1 MKYSKMR
8 YASFVLLLFIGCV
21 QNIIT
26 AQTVGVGSASYTKSF
41 PGVDEAGRN
50 GYPSGSPQLSGDAI
64 GKPVPTN
71 DWWSSVVKED
81 HASNLFTY
89 PMTLKTTNTGL
100 VVTYIPWGVIGDS
113 APINI
118 GLSNLN
124 TSKTTVSDYSD
135 WTVTMDWNDNTRQ
148 MKTTT
153 GIAMPFLYFEKD
165 SESEVRVEVVSG
177 TVTVS
182 NEMLLIENASHGADF
197 AIYAPVG
204 SQWEVS
210 GNVYTSS
217 LNGKNYWS
225 AAMLPQNTSA
235 VSTVANEYKK
245 YAYVFPANTEVNWD
259 YNTTGGTVV
268 TDFSVTTEV
277 KEGTDSDMLLGLLP
291 HQWNNLA
298 AGSNSPQKHSYESVR
313 GEVKTMS
320 GNTFSVSNNYSGILP
335 TLPYL
340 SNYSESFSPSELSEK
355 ISQIENDGLATWTD
369 SYNEGQVM
377 NRLIQTA
384 RIADQMEDL
393 EARDKM
399 IATIKERLEDWLTYQ
414 SGEVAFLFYYNEN
427 WSAMLGYPAGHGQD
441 SNINDHHFHWGYFIH
456 AAAFMEQFEP
466 GWANE
471 WGEFI
476 DILVRDAASAD
487 RNDDKFPFLR
497 NFSPYAGHCWANG
510 FATFPQ
516 GNDQES
522 TSESMQFN
530 SSLIHWGTITGND
543 EIRDLG
549 VYLYTTEQTA
559 IEEYWF
565 DMEERNFKDGQLYGM
580 VSRVWGNSYDN
591 GTFWTSDIT
600 ASYGIEL
607 YPMHAGSLYLGQN
620 QDYLQKIWDE
630 LQANT
635 GILSTNDTNPNLWHD
650 TIWKYLSFLDPERAI
665 ELYDSYPDRVM
676 KFGVSDAQTY
686 HWIHSMNA
694 MGQLKNEIKSDY
706 PISAVFEKNGS
717 KTYVAH
723 NYSNQELVVSFSDG
737 FQLTVA
743 PNSMGTNRDVDITGV
758 LSSSFENAYANG
770 SVALEV
776 AIGAGNVSK
785 VEFYDNGKLIGE
797 DTNAPYEIDA
807 ANLSLGKHGMYAK
820 IYDGVNFNVS
830 NSVEVIVGEQQ
841 PYSGSEFQIPGS
853 FESGHYDSYE
863 GGNASGISYVDV
875 STVNEGDFRLE
886 DAVDVASV
894 NGEGATIGW
903 ISSGEWVEYTVDVES
918 SGLYDLSLRYASGNS
933 NGGGPFH
940 LEVEGAKISSDIYL
954 NSTSSSN
961 WSTFATKTVNAIPL
975 YKGKQV
981 LRLNFDQGEF
991 NLGKLTFTRTGDL
1004 SYSAPYANAGE
1015 NVVVV
1020 LPAST
1025 ATLNGSAS
1033 SPSSEGATYVW
1044 EQIYG
1049 PTVASFSDH
1058 TTISPSVEN
1067 LVDGIYKFKL
1077 KVYKGN
1083 YVSSS
1088 EVLVIVSETGNTN
1101 PTVTITSPEDGTTFK
1116 QGQDIE
1122 ITTLAN
1128 DLEAEVVKVEFYD
1141 GELKLGE
1148 DLSAPFEF
1156 VFEEASVGEHTITAK
1171 AIDADGL
1178 EGNSEAVV
1186 VSVEAVKF
1194 CEETS
1199 SDSQQGSF
1207 TVGYKATFESV
1218 GESVTI
1224 FFELLDS
1231 DKQGAAAY
1239 LWKESPFEES
1249 EMDYL
1254 GDGVYSKTIAG
1265 PSNGESISYACKFAF
1280 NGGQAV
1286 TKYLNYVVG
1295 TDCSGNG
1302 SNDVAAPTDFTA
1314 TTASVTGSS
1323 VVLNAFANDDSGVIV
1338 YTVSYGNK
1346 EIVVSADSGKT
1357 EAITITALNPNT
1369 AYTFNIS
1376 AADLAGNITT
1386 NSPMVVSATTSVDTN
1401 TNCSGQKSG
1410 AIEGSF
1416 GIGYSYEF
1424 ETVGNDLKITF
1435 ELLDERDGVLAF
1447 LWQKSPFVETQMDL
1461 VSGKKFTKTIS
1472 NVSNGTIVNYA
1483 CKFAFAG
1490 GLAVT
1495 DYLTY
1500 EVGTTCEDT
1509 GGDLDSDGD
1518 GVLDISDLCPDTPG
1532 NTAVDANGCPL
1543 NIEIPSNN
1551 FTIKTIGEG
1560 CIGKGNGMIEISA
1573 NENFN
1578 YEASLN
1584 SVKYTFENNKLNIE
1598 DLEPGEYDLCIETIG
1613 MNHIQCYTV
1622 EIEAGV
1628 SVAAKSLISKKYTT
1642 ITMEKGTA
1650 PYQVYVN
1657 DAMILKTDLETFTIP
1672 ASQGDVVSVKTD
1684 AECEG
1689 IYEKKIDLY
1698 SDIKTYPN
1706 PVKDELFIHTPN
1718 FEDQVMVQIY
1728 SAYGALVFSEKV
1740 SVENERIALD
1750 VDKLSKGVYYVQLE
1764 LEESIQ
1770 LKIIKE

>member
-1 MKYSKMR
+1 MKYSKLR
-8 YASFVLLLFIGCV
+8 YTCFILLLFISYTHS
-21 QNIIT
+21 NLI
-26 AQTVGVGSASYTKSF
+26 AQTIEVGSASYTKTF

-50 GYPSGSPQLSGDAI
+50 GYPSGAPQVSGNAI

-71 DWWSSVVKED
+71 DWWSSVIKED

-89 PMTLKTTNTGL
+89 PMTLKTTNNGL

-113 APINI
+113 APIKI
-118 GLSNLN
+118 GLTNLN

-135 WTVTMDWNDNTRQ
+135 WTVSLDWTNGSKN
-148 MKTTT
+148 MKTTA

-165 SESEVRVEVVSG
+165 ASSEVRIEIVSG
-177 TVTVS
+177 NVTVS
-182 NEMLLIENASHGADF
+182 NEMLLIEDASHGADF
-197 AIYAPVG
+197 AVYAPVG
-204 SQWEVS
+204 SEWIIS

-225 AAMLPQNTSA
+225 AAMLPQQTA
-235 VSTVANEYKK
+235 ALTTVANEYKK
-245 YAYVFPANTEVNWD
+245 YAYVFPVNTQVNWD
-259 YNTTGGTVV
+259 YNTSEGTVV
-268 TDFSVTTEV
+268 TDFSVTTDI
-277 KEGTDSDMLLGLLP
+277 KEGTETNMLLGLLP
-291 HQWNNLA
+291 HQWNNLEA
-298 AGSNSPQKHSYESVR
+298 SSNTPYEHSYESVR
-313 GEVKTMS
+313 GEIKTIA
-320 GNTFSVSNNYSGILP
+320 GNNFSVSNNYSGILP

-355 ISQIENDGLATWTD
+355 ISQLENDALATWTD

-384 RIADQMEDL
+384 RIADQTGDI

-399 IATIKERLEDWLTYQ
+399 IATVKERLEDWLTYQ
-414 SGEVAFLFYYNEN
+414 SGEVAFLFYYNET

-466 GWANE
+466 GWAEE

-476 DILVRDAASAD
+476 DILVRDAASAN

-565 DMEERNFKDGQLYGM
+565 DMEERNFKNDQLYGL

-607 YPMHAGSLYLGQN
+607 YPMHGGSLYLGQN

-650 TIWKYLSFLDPERAI
+650 TIWKYLSFLDPEQAI

-694 MGQLKNEIKSDY
+694 MGQLKNEIKANY
-706 PISAVFEKNGS
+706 PIAAVFEKNGD

-743 PNSMGTNRDVDITGV
+743 PNSMGTNKDVAITGV
-758 LSSSFENAYANG
+758 LTSSFESAYANG
-770 SVALEV
+770 SVALSVEV
-776 AIGAGNVSK
+776 AAGNVSK

-797 DTNAPYEIDA
+797 DASAPYEIEA
-807 ANLSLGKHGMYAK
+807 TNLSLGKHGMYSK
-820 IYDGVNFNVS
+820 IYDGANFNVS
-830 NSVEVIVGEQQ
+830 NSVDIIVGEQQ
-841 PYSGSEFQIPGS
+841 PYSGSAIQIPGT
-853 FESGHYDSYE
+853 FEAGHYDSFE
-863 GGNASGISYVDV
+863 GGNASGISYVDI
-875 STVNEGDFRLE
+875 STVNEGDFRIDE
-886 DAVDVASV
+886 AVDVASV

-903 ISSGEWVEYTVDVES
+903 ISAGEWVEYTVDVEN
-918 SGLYDLSLRYASGNS
+918 SGLYDLTFRYASGNA

-940 LEVEGAKISSDIYL
+940 LEVEGTKISSDISL
-954 NSTSSSN
+954 NSTSNSN
-961 WSTFATKTVNAIPL
+961 WSTFTSKTVNAIPL

-991 NLGKLTFTRTGDL
+991 NLGKLTFSRTGDL
-1004 SYSAPYANAGE
+1004 NYSAPYANAGE

-1020 LPAST
+1020 LPST
-1025 ATLNGSAS
+1025 TAALDGSAS
-1033 SPSSEGATYVW
+1033 SQSSEGASYLWDQV
-1044 EQIYG
+1044 YG
-1049 PTVASFSDH
+1049 PTIVGFSDK
-1058 TTISPSVEN
+1058 TTISPTINN
-1067 LVDGIYKFKL
+1067 LVDGIYKFRL
-1077 KVYKGN
+1077 KVNMGD

-1088 EVLVIVSETGNTN
+1088 EVLVIVSETGNTT
-1101 PTVTITSPEDGTTFK
+1101 PTITITSPEEGTTFK
-1116 QGQDIE
+1116 QGETIE
-1122 ITTLAN
+1122 INTLAN
-1128 DLEAEVVKVEFYD
+1128 DLEGEVVKVEFYD
-1141 GELKLGE
+1141 GEVKLGE
-1148 DLSAPFEF
+1148 DVAAPFEF
-1156 VFEEASVGEHTITAK
+1156 MIEDASVGTHTITAK
-1171 AIDADGL
+1171 AFDEDGL
-1178 EGNSEAVV
+1178 EGISEAVV
-1186 VSVEAVKF
+1186 ISVEAVKF

-1207 TVGYKATFESV
+1207 SVGYKTTFETV
-1218 GESVTI
+1218 GETVTI
-1224 FFELLDS
+1224 SFELLDS
-1231 DKQGAAAY
+1231 DKQGAVAY

-1254 GDGVYSKTIAG
+1254 GNGVYSKTIAG
-1265 PSNGESISYACKFAF
+1265 VSNGESIRYACKFAF
-1280 NGGQAV
+1280 SGGQAV

-1295 TDCSGNG
+1295 TDCSENGGNDTM
-1302 SNDVAAPTDFTA
+1302 SPTNFTA

-1323 VVLNAFANDDSGVIV
+1323 VVIDAFANDDSGVLV
-1338 YTVSYGNK
+1338 YTVTYGNK
-1346 EIVVSADSGKT
+1346 EVVVSADSGKT

-1369 AYTFNIS
+1369 AYTFHIS
-1376 AADLAGNITT
+1376 AADLNGNIAS
-1386 NSPMVVSATTSVDTN
+1386 NGPIVISASTSVDTN
-1401 TNCSGQKSG
+1401 TDCTGQKSG
-1410 AIEGSF
+1410 AIQGSF
-1416 GIGYSYEF
+1416 SVGYTYEF
-1424 ETVGNDLKITF
+1424 ETVGNDLKVTF
-1435 ELLDERDGVLAF
+1435 ELLDERDGVIAF
-1447 LWQKSPFVETQMDL
+1447 LWQKTPFVETQMDL
-1461 VSGKKFTKTIS
+1461 VSGKKFTKTFR
-1472 NVSNGTIVNYA
+1472 NVSNGTVVNYA

-1495 DYLTY
+1495 DYLSY
-1500 EVGTTCEDT
+1500 EIGKVCDDT
-1509 GGDLDSDGD
+1509 GGGLDSDGD
-1518 GVLDISDLCPDTPG
+1518 GVVDISDLCPGTPD
-1532 NTAVDANGCPL
+1532 NTMVDANGCPTDY
-1543 NIEIPSNN
+1543 EIPSNN

-1560 CIGKGNGMIEISA
+1560 CIGKGNGAIEISA
-1573 NENFN
+1573 NENFA
-1578 YEASLN
+1578 YKASLN
-1584 SVKYTFENNKLNIE
+1584 SVQYDFEENKLMIE
-1598 DLEPGEYDLCIETIG
+1598 DLEPGDYEICIETIG
-1613 MNHIQCYTV
+1613 MNHTQCFNI

-1628 SVAAKSLISKKYTT
+1628 SVSAKSVTSKKYTT
-1642 ITMEKGTA
+1642 ITMQKGTA

-1657 DAMILKTDLETFTIP
+1657 DAMVLKTDLDTFTIP
-1672 ASQGDVVSVKTD
+1672 ASQGDIVSVKTD
-1684 AECEG
+1684 ADCEG
-1689 IYEKKIDLY
+1689 VYEEKIDLY
-1698 SDIKTYPN
+1698 SNIKTYPN
-1706 PVKDELFIHTPN
+1706 PIKDDLFIHTPN
-1718 FEDQVMVQIY
+1718 FEDQVRVHIY
-1728 SAYGALVFSEKV
+1728 TAYGALVFSEKV
-1740 SVENERIALD
+1740 SVQNERIVLKID
-1750 VDKLSKGVYYVQLE
+1750 HLSKGVYYVQLE
-1764 LEESIQ
+1764 LEETVQ